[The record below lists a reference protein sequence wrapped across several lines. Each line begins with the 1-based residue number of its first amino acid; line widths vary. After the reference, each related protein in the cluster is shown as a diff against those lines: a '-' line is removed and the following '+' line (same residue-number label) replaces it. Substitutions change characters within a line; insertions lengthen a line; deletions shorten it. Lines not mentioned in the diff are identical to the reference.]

1 MMERPSLP
9 STRHWSLLR
18 RRVAGACRGRRERL
32 EMDGF
37 QWDLIARAS
46 AFWAK
51 CFWRASQSH
60 LRSVPIF
67 TAATTVGALSP

>member
-1 MMERPSLP
+1 MMERPSFP
-9 STRHWSLLR
+9 STKHWSLLR
-18 RRVAGACRGRRERL
+18 RRVAGACPRRHEHL

-46 AFWAK
+46 AFSAK
-51 CFWRASQSH
+51 CFRRASQSH
-60 LRSVPIF
+60 LQSVPIF